1 MTAPR
6 VLQLLG
12 PSTGGI
18 RRHVA
23 YLTGHLRSAG
33 WEVTIAGPEGVL
45 DDLDHVVPIPD
56 GLDPRGVERARR
68 ALRPLLGGV
77 DVVHAHGLKAGW
89 IAALASPRRNRR
101 FRPSVKTPVTE
112 RRSFRSRGGGRTP
125 LVLSVH
131 NLVLDDV
138 AGRSAPILRR
148 IEGRLPAAM
157 DATIA
162 ISGEVGR
169 RFDGHRGAERIRVV
183 PPAGPPPEP
192 KRSSHEVRADLG
204 IAPDDDLVVTAA
216 RLTHQ
221 KGLGDLV
228 AAAEVVAARRPK
240 LRWFV
245 FGDGP
250 LRAELEAEIAARGLT
265 SFVHLPGARPSV
277 DDEFAAAD
285 VVAVT
290 SRWESGPLVVLEA
303 LALQRPVVS
312 TRVGLV
318 PDVMDDRSGRIVDV
332 GDVPA
337 LADAVIEMLSDPP
350 ASPGGMSGSFARFQ
364 PPALAAAVEA
374 VYREVWTA
382 P

>member
-6 VLQLLG
+6 VLQVLG

-23 YLTGHLRSAG
+23 YLTDHLRAAG
-33 WEVTIAGPEGVL
+33 WDVTTAGPAGVL
-45 DDLDHVVPIPD
+45 DGLDHVLPIPD
-56 GLDPRGVERARR
+56 GLDPRGLERARR
-68 ALRPLLGGV
+68 VLRPLLGGV

-89 IAALASPRRNRR
+89 ITVLASPRRDRR
-101 FRPSVKTPVTE
+101 FRRSVETPPTQTRNLPS
-112 RRSFRSRGGGRTP
+112 

-148 IEGRLPAAM
+148 IEGRLPASM

-162 ISGEVGR
+162 ISGQVGR

-192 KRSSHEVRADLG
+192 TRTSQAVRTDLG

-228 AAAEVVAARRPK
+228 AAAEAVVARRPK

-250 LRAELEAEIAARGLT
+250 LRADLESEIARRGLT
-265 SFVHLPGARPSV
+265 AVVHLPGAQPSV

-318 PDVMDDRSGRIVDV
+318 PDVLDDRSGRIVDV

-337 LADAVIEMLSDPP
+337 LADAVVEMLSDPP
-350 ASPGGMSGSFARFQ
+350 PSPGGMSGSFARFQ

>member
-6 VLQLLG
+6 VLQVLG

-23 YLTGHLRSAG
+23 YLTDHLRSAG
-33 WEVTIAGPEGVL
+33 WEVTIAGPDGVL
-45 DDLDHVVPIPD
+45 DDLDHILTIPD
-56 GLDPRGVERARR
+56 GLDPRKFWRARR
-68 ALRPLLGGV
+68 ALRPLVGGV

-89 IAALASPRRNRR
+89 MAALASPRRNRT
-101 FRPSVKTPVTE
+101 FRPSVMTPLTE
-112 RRSFRSRGGGRTP
+112 TRNSRSSGCRTP

-169 RFDGHRGAERIRVV
+169 RFTGRRGADRIHVV

-192 KRSSHEVRADLG
+192 TRTPSEVRADLG

-228 AAAEVVAARRPK
+228 VAAEAVAARRPK

-250 LRAELEAEIAARGLT
+250 LRAELDAEIARRGLT
-265 SFVHLPGARPSV
+265 SVVHLPGARPSI

-318 PDVMDDRSGRIVDV
+318 PDVVDDRSGRIVDV
-332 GDVPA
+332 GDAAA
-337 LADAVIEMLSDPP
+337 LADAVVEMLSDPP